1 MALGRPAE
9 VVAITESVLAR
20 TDPNRVQ
27 RCLPQ
32 SDLAAAYAQ
41 QGDVDQA
48 SALLGDALTVAN
60 RAQFPEGVARVRST
74 RVKYLSEHARTPSV
88 RQLDELLAPTG
99 S

>member
-27 RCLPQ
+27 RCLQQ

-41 QGDVDQA
+41 QGEVDQA
-48 SALLGDALTVAN
+48 SFMLGDALTVAN

-74 RVKYLSEHARTPSV
+74 RVKHLSEHAGTPSV
-88 RQLDELLAPTG
+88 RQLDELLAATG